1 MFRVRVKLKAA
12 SRMRVVVEEGTL
24 FEVTAVNPNAAQT
37 LRVVRPVIFDVDP
50 SGTRAFDL
58 DTECLNPT
66 RRAPANDPMRL
77 TPFVKP

>member
-1 MFRVRVKLKAA
+1 VKLKAKPGT
-12 SRMRVVVEEGTL
+12 RVIVEEGTL
-24 FEVTAVNPNAAQT
+24 FEVTAVEPNAAQT
-37 LRVVRPVIFDVDP
+37 LRVTRGEAFDVGS
-50 SGTRAFDL
+50 SGTQIFDL